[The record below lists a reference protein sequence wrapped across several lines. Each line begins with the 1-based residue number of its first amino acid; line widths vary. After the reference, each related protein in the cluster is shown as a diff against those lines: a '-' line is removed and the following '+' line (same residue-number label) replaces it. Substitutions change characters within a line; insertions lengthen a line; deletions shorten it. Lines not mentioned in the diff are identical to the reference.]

1 LCSWLGVSRSGYYGW
16 RNRQP
21 SDRAIEDGELLRRIR
36 AIYDANK
43 GRYGSPRV
51 YRALK
56 KQGFAV
62 GQKRVARLM
71 RENSM
76 VARVVKV
83 TRRAPGSRRFLASG
97 ENLRPDGGVPVATNR
112 VWVADVTYLK
122 VQHRWYYLSV
132 VMDLYSRAVVGWSLD
147 ESRTTSTTK
156 RTLLSAISKRCPQPG
171 LMMHTDR
178 GVEYRGGEYQ
188 AVLKRNGIAH
198 SLSRPGQ
205 CTDNAHME
213 SFFHSLKAELI
224 RGRVFRDASELRY
237 ALAGYINNYYNRTRL
252 RSGIGYHSPMEYEQL
267 AA

>member
-1 LCSWLGVSRSGYYGW
+1 MSRSGYYGW
-16 RNRQP
+16 RDRQP
-21 SDRAIEDGELLRRIR
+21 SDRAIEDDDLVKRIR
-36 AIYDANK
+36 AIFESNE

-51 YRALK
+51 FRVLK
-56 KQGFAV
+56 KQGFSV

-71 RENSM
+71 RENGM

-83 TRRAPGSRRFLASG
+83 TRRAPGSKRFLASG
-97 ENLRPDGGVPVATNR
+97 ENLRPDGAVPATVNC

-122 VQHRWYYLSV
+122 VKQRWHYLSV
-132 VMDLYSRAVVGWSLD
+132 VMDLYSRAIVGWSLD

-156 RTLLSAISKRCPQPG
+156 RTLLGALSKRCPKPG
-171 LMMHTDR
+171 LMIHTDR
-178 GVEYRGGEYQ
+178 GVEYRGSDYQ
-188 AVLKRNGIAH
+188 AVLKRNGITH

-224 RGRVFRDASELRY
+224 RGRVFRDATDLRY
-237 ALAGYINNYYNRTRL
+237 ALAGYINTYYNRIRL
-252 RSGIGYHSPMEYEQL
+252 HSGIGYQSPMEYEGL